1 MGDPYK
7 QRSSTAGG
15 RSSNKNGWKDA
26 GHDYLFKPAKL
37 YKQPVKAAYP
47 NMPLGPKPKKCYKD
61 PEEGVL
67 IGPRNFTTK
76 PLRRGKVGPGTTFGG
91 KVPYVEDDYNRKK

>member
-1 MGDPYK
+1 
-7 QRSSTAGG
+7 
-15 RSSNKNGWKDA
+15 
-26 GHDYLFKPAKL
+26 
-37 YKQPVKAAYP
+37 
-47 NMPLGPKPKKCYKD
+47 MPLGPKPKKCYKD

-91 KVPYVEDDYNRKK
+91 KIPYMEDDYNRKK